1 MNTQSE
7 AISDPTVSSQAV
19 DSFLAEVA
27 EVPAA
32 ASKPVSEVPGDIAL
46 WFFLMAEL
54 AVFGILLLGFA
65 GVRYSQPEMFLNGL
79 EQMHV
84 SSGLINTLAL
94 LTGSYFAALGVFKVR
109 AQAAKAHWFFVA
121 AAAFGV
127 IYLFVKMSDFV
138 HLYGAGYSLHYDTF
152 FSFYFFATAF
162 HYVHVLAGVVIL
174 LLVANWLRQPEED
187 QEKRNRA
194 AESIASYWHMVD
206 IVWIVLFPTL
216 YLLK

>member
-1 MNTQSE
+1 MNTE
-7 AISDPTVSSQAV
+7 AVV
-19 DSFLAEVA
+19 DNTLLEEIESR
-27 EVPAA
+27 PI
-32 ASKPVSEVPGDIAL
+32 SEVPGDLAL

-65 GVRYSQPEMFLNGL
+65 GVRYAQPEMFLNGL
-79 EQMHV
+79 AHMDIT
-84 SSGLINTLAL
+84 SGLINTVAL
-94 LTGSYFAALGVFKVR
+94 LTGSYFAALGVLKVR
-109 AQAAKAHWFFVA
+109 AQASNAARFFVA
-121 AAAFGV
+121 AALCGGV
-127 IYLFVKMSDFV
+127 YLWVKMSDFV
-138 HLYGAGYSLHYDTF
+138 SLYQAGFSLHYDTF

-174 LLVANWLRQPEED
+174 LLVANWLRTAKAD
-187 QEKRNRA
+187 QEQRNRA